1 MTKPRKIVL
10 ICYLAF
16 VVAACLWVPWTARWQ
31 REGDDLT
38 LNAGYGPL
46 WKPPPALSAIIRA
59 YRKSTSTPE
68 KAKMDSSIPPPAA
81 SNAPSV
87 DRAPESFSLDPWR
100 RPLESED
107 DEAKKLD
114 PWRRRP
120 PGSRSVHPRADEL
133 EQEHERHYAQTR
145 REAEKNRE
153 AEIKEIESMAYMR
166 IDLARLGL
174 ELAVLTGLGGIGF
187 LLVPSKSR

>member
-1 MTKPRKIVL
+1 MTKPRRIVL

-16 VVAACLWVPWTARWQ
+16 VVAACFWVPWTARIQ
-31 REGDDLT
+31 EEGVDRT

-46 WKPPPALSAIIRA
+46 WKPPPALSAIFRA
-59 YRKSTSTPE
+59 AERSISTPE

-81 SNAPSV
+81 SNVP
-87 DRAPESFSLDPWR
+87 FSLDPWR

-120 PGSRSVHPRADEL
+120 PGSLSLHPRADEL
-133 EQEHERHYAQTR
+133 EQEQERHYAQTR

-153 AEIKEIESMAYMR
+153 AKIKKIELLAYMR
-166 IDLARLGL
+166 VDLARLGL

>member
-16 VVAACLWVPWTARWQ
+16 VVAACLWVPWTARLQ
-31 REGDDLT
+31 GEGVDRT

-46 WKPPPALSAIIRA
+46 WKPPPALSAIFRA
-59 YRKSTSTPE
+59 AERSISTPE

-81 SNAPSV
+81 SRPGFAG
-87 DRAPESFSLDPWR
+87 DPWR
-100 RPLESED
+100 KAPY
-107 DEAKKLD
+107 
-114 PWRRRP
+114 
-120 PGSRSVHPRADEL
+120 PRGDEL

-153 AEIKEIESMAYMR
+153 AKIKKIELLAYMR
-166 IDLARLGL
+166 VDLARLGL